1 MKPVTDAGKTTA
13 DVYLPAH
20 TSDNRRQLWYDLY
33 SMLLVGSAGPRVN
46 VHAPLEKIPVFV
58 RGGKVV
64 PRKMRLRRSSKLMF
78 YDPYTLVVCPDAEGN
93 AVGQLYMDDEY
104 SLAYAKDKSASVVRE
119 FVLTSRNKLSCRR
132 KGGDESA
139 AYAAPNTLER
149 VIVAGQ
155 MRAPT
160 RVTAV
165 IKVSGKESSLQYFY
179 DENSKTLSIKKP
191 DVLMTEDWD
200 ILFSY

>member
-1 MKPVTDAGKTTA
+1 VTDAGKTTVE
-13 DVYLPAH
+13 VYLPGL
-20 TSDNRRQLWYDLY
+20 TSDRRRQLWYDLY
-33 SMLLVGSAGPRVN
+33 SMTLVGSTGPRVTVN
-46 VHAPLEKIPVFV
+46 APLEKIPVFV

-78 YDPYTLVVCPDAEGN
+78 YDPYTLSVCPDSEGN

-104 SLAYAKDKSASVVRE
+104 STAHKTDPSAFVVRE
-119 FVLTSRNKLSCRR
+119 FVLTSRNKLSNRR
-132 KGGDESA
+132 RGGNTDSPYE
-139 AYAAPNTLER
+139 APNTLER

-160 RVTAV
+160 RVAV
-165 IKVSGKESSLQYFY
+165 VVKSTGKESSLPFFY
-179 DENSKTLSIKKP
+179 DESSKTLSIKKP